1 MPPANTNKGIILMT
15 QNLKNKSLRDD
26 ESTNRLIG

>member
-15 QNLKNKSLRDD
+15 QSLKNKSLRDD